1 MHTFTAQPI
10 DHPACL
16 PDDALLAQCDMS
28 RNRTRG
34 PGGQHRNKV
43 ESAVHLVH
51 QSTGVEAQAS
61 ERRSAVDNQRV
72 ALKRLRFALAVE
84 VRRPVPPGEIGSAL
98 WRARR
103 TAPPRP
109 KTEEIAPGLRV
120 RVPVSATGGGRIA
133 CNPDHQDMPALI
145 AEALDVIADAGWDAR
160 TAAIRL
166 QVSATQL
173 VRLLKDH
180 PPALERL
187 NRERTARGEHPL
199 K

>member
-16 PDDALLAQCDMS
+16 PDDVLLSQCEMS
-28 RNRTRG
+28 KNRTRG

-43 ESAVHLVH
+43 ETAVTLVH
-51 QSTGVEAQAS
+51 GPTGVSAQAS
-61 ERRSAVDNQRV
+61 ERRSVVENQRV

-84 VRRPVPPGEIGSAL
+84 VRRPAPPGEIGSAL
-98 WRARR
+98 WRSRR
-103 TAPPRP
+103 TAPPSP

-120 RVPVSATGGGRIA
+120 RVPVSATGGGRIH
-133 CNPDHQDMPALI
+133 CNPDHHDMPALI
-145 AEALDVIADAGWDAR
+145 AEALDVIAEAGWDAK

-187 NRERTARGEHPL
+187 NRERMARGDHPL